1 MTENATKPSSGL
13 AIAGLV
19 LGILAAVTSFLPI
32 INNLSAILAVVGGI
46 LAGIALFGAIKG
58 KNGSKGLAIAGVVLA
73 VISFAIVLGTQS
85 LYGKALDTALK
96 SAKVE
101 TTSTS
106 PATTGQESTA
116 TEQPAEQPAE
126 SAPAQEAPAQDA
138 TALAVGQTANLSDG
152 MSITVNSVQTGL
164 PKSYSDE
171 LVTCIN
177 VTYVNNGSKN
187 ASFNPYDWKGEDA
200 GGAQRSQTFYS
211 DGTDELSS
219 GQLSPGGTVTGN
231 IYFEDGTVRV
241 LYYGNIFDDSPTAG
255 WTIA

>member
-73 VISFAIVLGTQS
+73 VISFAVVLGTQS

-164 PKSYSDE
+164 PNYNDK
-171 LVTCIN
+171 LMTCVN

-187 ASFNPYDWKGEDA
+187 ASFNVFDWKGEDA
-200 GGAQRSQTFYS
+200 GGAQRSYSYYS
-211 DGTDELSS
+211 DATDELHS
-219 GQLSPGGTVTGN
+219 GELSPGGTTSGN